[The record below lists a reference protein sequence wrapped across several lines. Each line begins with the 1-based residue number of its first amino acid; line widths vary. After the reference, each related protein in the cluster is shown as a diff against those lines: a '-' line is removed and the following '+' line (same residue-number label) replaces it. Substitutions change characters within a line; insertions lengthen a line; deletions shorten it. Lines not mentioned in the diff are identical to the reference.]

1 LANDSHA
8 GPGSLPAP
16 LSFSGFMAATWSL
29 LRAPGARLLPI
40 FAAGSLLWTLIIA
53 ASSLVGEP
61 AAEVSIGS
69 FVVGFFIPV
78 TAIVIS
84 GSFVEGLAA
93 IVMTDH
99 LAGKDAHT
107 GRALAGIRVQ
117 TKEVLASG
125 LLAAMVALVAITLL
139 FFLPYLFVGFFFGP
153 PIVVQAIALEGS
165 PLRAAVPRARELWKQ
180 NFLRVL
186 GTVFFLATATG
197 VTTFLL
203 VAQVGSLV
211 PDPAALRT
219 VGEVALLF
227 IANTL
232 VLAVMSAI
240 GLAGYLDLRARKEG
254 YDLAALKRERS
265 DSTPG

>member
-1 LANDSHA
+1 LASDSRA

-16 LSFSGFMAATWSL
+16 LSFGGFLAATWSL
-29 LRAPGARLLPI
+29 LRAPAARLLPI
-40 FAAGSLLWTLIIA
+40 FIVGSLIWTLIIA
-53 ASSLVGEP
+53 ASSLVAEP
-61 AAEVSIGS
+61 DAEVSIGS
-69 FVVGFFIPV
+69 FVIGFFVPV

-99 LAGKDAHT
+99 LAGKDTHPV
-107 GRALAGIRVQ
+107 GALAGVRVQ
-117 TKEVLASG
+117 AKEMLASG
-125 LLAAMVALVAITLL
+125 LLAAMVALVAITVL

-165 PLRAAVPRARELWKQ
+165 PLRAALPRARGLWKQ
-180 NFLRVL
+180 NLLRVL
-186 GTVFFLATATG
+186 GTIFFLATATG

-203 VAQVGSLV
+203 VARLGSLV
-211 PDPAALRT
+211 PDPAVIRT
-219 VGEVALLF
+219 AGEVALLF

-265 DSTPG
+265 DPKPG